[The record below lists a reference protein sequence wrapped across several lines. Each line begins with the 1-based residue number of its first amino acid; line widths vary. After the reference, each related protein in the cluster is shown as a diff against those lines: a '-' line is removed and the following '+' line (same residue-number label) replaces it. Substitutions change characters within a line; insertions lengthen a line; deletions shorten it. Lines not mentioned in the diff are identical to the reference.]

1 MGSRTGKVRDPVFF
15 VCAQRRAA
23 LHWVL
28 HAFWLFLLLVFRME
42 GFENAY
48 RTN

>member
-1 MGSRTGKVRDPVFF
+1 MGSRTGKVRDPVFRLRTKA
-15 VCAQRRAA
+15 CRTSLGAA
-23 LHWVL
+23 RLL
-28 HAFWLFLLLVFRME
+28 TFLLLVFRME

>member
-1 MGSRTGKVRDPVFF
+1 MGSRTGKVRDPVFRSRTKA
-15 VCAQRRAA
+15 CRTPLGAA
-23 LHWVL
+23 RLL
-28 HAFWLFLLLVFRME
+28 AFLLLVFHME